1 MTEEIV
7 DVGTIK
13 SRLHE
18 AVDNID
24 DVDFLKA
31 LAETI
36 SMKYIPSDTGVLTE
50 NQKKALDKS
59 YEDYKQGKF
68 LTEEQANEKVERW
81 LRE

>member
-1 MTEEIV
+1 MTEEVI
-7 DVGTIK
+7 DVESIK

-18 AVDNID
+18 AVENID

-36 SMKYIPSDTGVLTE
+36 SMKYVPSDTVVLTE
-50 NQKKALDKS
+50 RQKKALDKS
-59 YEDYKQGKF
+59 YEDYKQGRF

-81 LRE
+81 LKE